1 VLDENVFIE
10 ILEESQRKG
19 VEYMASIQQENYLV
33 DLAAQHPVEFDK
45 HVKTT
50 KTQDKMKRVKNVQR
64 KVKTLS
70 NAQARTAITNIK
82 RDVKKNTGR
91 NAGSQLGII
100 TDRLL
105 KHELDVKKTT
115 EELMP
120 FCGVWKGL
128 TFSKNSGHG
137 SRIPL
142 PQNVQEKYLAK
153 KIEELAKELKLKQK
167 KDDGKGKKKQQQFS
181 SIYRRW
187 MAWVR
192 EARTYAESRNAD
204 RDAMDQVGLR
214 AMEHGCAML
223 AAGVPIEACQDAMTM
238 HWPEKARKDLGVKMF
253 DFQGF
258 RKSDREEDKHAVFPY
273 VMALHEA
280 GIPIFLTGPKG
291 TGKTT
296 IAYQLTEM
304 IFGKGTDR
312 FGVVSMT
319 SGTSPSAFNGR
330 PRIAGKTTEA
340 LVMALLADDKL
351 TEALELAQ
359 ADYGQSDVVQSQW
372 ERVYSGG
379 GGFLFDELDAAD
391 ENLLLLVNTALSN
404 GYFSNTASGDIVYE
418 HEDFIPIAAGNTIG
432 VGAQRGYTG
441 RNRLDDATLDRWN
454 MGRVRVTLDPRIE
467 ELMCKTY
474 EIKTGVGK

>member
-1 VLDENVFIE
+1 MSGE
-10 ILEESQRKG
+10 ILYDKG
-19 VEYMASIQQENYLV
+19 VSKPMASIQQQEYLV
-33 DLAAQHPVEFDK
+33 DLSAQHPAEFDK
-45 HVKTT
+45 YVKTA
-50 KTQDKMKRVKNVQR
+50 KQKDPMKRTRVIQR

-70 NAQARTAITNIK
+70 NTQARSAITNIK
-82 RDVKKNTGR
+82 RDVKKATGR

-105 KHELDVKKTT
+105 KHDLDVKKTT

-142 PQNVQEKYLAK
+142 PQEVQERYLTK
-153 KIEELAKELKLKQK
+153 KIEDLAKELKLKQK
-167 KDDGKGKKKQQQFS
+167 KQEGGDKKKQQQQFS

-192 EARTYAESRNAD
+192 QAREYAESRNAD

-223 AAGVPIEACQDAMTM
+223 AAGVPIEACQDAMTL
-238 HWPEKARKDLGVKMF
+238 HWPEKARKDLGVKAF

-258 RKSDREEDKHAVFPY
+258 RKSDREPDKHAVFPY

-304 IFGKGTDR
+304 IFGKSTDR

-340 LVMALLADDKL
+340 LVLALLAADRLD
-351 TEALELAQ
+351 EALELAHE
-359 ADYGQSDVVQSQW
+359 DYGQSDVVQSQW

-404 GYFSNTASGDIVYE
+404 GYFSNTASGEIVYE

-467 ELMCKTY
+467 EMMCKTY
-474 EIKTGVGK
+474 EIKTGVDK

>member
-1 VLDENVFIE
+1 
-10 ILEESQRKG
+10 
-19 VEYMASIQQENYLV
+19 MASIQQQEYLV
-33 DLAAQHPVEFDK
+33 DLSQQHPEDFAKHGIKLRGNRDK
-45 HVKTT
+45 QAEIRAIQSGVKKFTNT
-50 KTQDKMKRVKNVQR
+50 K
-64 KVKTLS
+64 
-70 NAQARTAITNIK
+70 ARTAITKIK
-82 RDVKKNTGR
+82 SDVKKRTGR

-100 TDRLL
+100 TDWLQRN
-105 KHELDVKKTT
+105 ELDVAKTKT
-115 EELMP
+115 DLMP
-120 FCGVWKGL
+120 YCGVWKGL

-142 PQNVQEKYLAK
+142 PQEVQERYLNK
-153 KIEELAKELKLKQK
+153 KIEDIAKELKLKQK
-167 KDDGKGKKKQQQFS
+167 KEQGGGKEQKKKEQYS

-192 EARTYAESRNAD
+192 EARAYAEKQNAD

-223 AAGVPIEACQDAMTM
+223 AANIPIEACQDAMTL
-238 HWPEKARKDLGVKMF
+238 HWPEKARKDLGVKVF
-253 DFQGF
+253 DFQSF
-258 RKSDREEDKHAVFPY
+258 RKQDREEDKHAVFPY

-280 GIPIFLTGPKG
+280 GVPIFLTGPKG

-296 IAYQLTEM
+296 IAYQLTE
-304 IFGKGTDR
+304 IVFGKGTDR

-330 PRIAGKTTEA
+330 PRIAAKTTEA
-340 LVMALLADDKL
+340 LVMALLANDRLD
-351 TEALELAQ
+351 EAMEIAHQ
-359 ADYGQSDVVQSQW
+359 DYGKSDVVQSQW
-372 ERVYSGG
+372 ERVYSTG

-404 GYFSNTASGDIVYE
+404 NYFSNTASGEIIHKHD
-418 HEDFIPIAAGNTIG
+418 DFIPIAAGNTIG

-454 MGRVRVTLDPRIE
+454 MGRVRVMLDPRIE

-474 EIKTGVGK
+474 EIKTGVAE